1 MSANGVIDGSHSRNF
16 VINQIHRYLDQVA
29 RLQPES
35 QRFDERQ
42 ASVARPDRTCDLP
55 RYGDVSAAQNHVEC
69 DQKRPRAHRNRAGGF
84 VDLGQPFVRR
94 TLGIGG
100 DLFAKQFQRAAT
112 HVLEIHSLR
121 SFGGSFVKVHG
132 DREIFCDNRAGFVS
146 ETHAVVHRYALH
158 GHERQHVGC
167 AKPRVLAL
175 VRAHVD
181 ELGSSPYGAYRS
193 LDDSLRRRDECN
205 DGAVVV
211 RVDMCVEHTRRF
223 NGSDGVRDQ
232 LHSFRPSAFAEVWY
246 AFDQSHGNHLNHKFT
261 KYSIVLLVPPDR
273 FINQRKNAWQRLE
286 DLLKL
291 LDTAS
296 LRRLRREEV
305 RELGRIY
312 RRTASDLAI
321 ARAESRDPRLINYLN
336 SLVIRAHGRI
346 YRADAQGGKRIRHFF
361 ARELPQTFRRT
372 WRYTLLSFSV
382 FALFSI
388 FGFVGTYY
396 DPEFSE
402 LVGVQPAWRE
412 MNIETKTPWW
422 ESLNEANQ
430 IGASA
435 IMTNNILVTI
445 YTFAFGALCGV
456 GTLFY
461 LAFNGAHIA
470 SVVALTYR
478 AGFGNDLV
486 TFMVAHGVV
495 ELSCIFIAGGAGL
508 LIGSA
513 IIMPGNLSRADALRT
528 RGMEAVR
535 LMMGVAVLLVLAGI
549 IEGFIS
555 PAPIDP
561 RIKYSIAA
569 LTGLTLY
576 AYLLLLGHDKPN
588 SK

>member
-1 MSANGVIDGSHSRNF
+1 MDYN
-16 VINQIHRYLDQVA
+16 
-29 RLQPES
+29 
-35 QRFDERQ
+35 
-42 ASVARPDRTCDLP
+42 PD
-55 RYGDVSAAQNHVEC
+55 
-69 DQKRPRAHRNRAGGF
+69 
-84 VDLGQPFVRR
+84 
-94 TLGIGG
+94 
-100 DLFAKQFQRAAT
+100 
-112 HVLEIHSLR
+112 
-121 SFGGSFVKVHG
+121 
-132 DREIFCDNRAGFVS
+132 
-146 ETHAVVHRYALH
+146 
-158 GHERQHVGC
+158 
-167 AKPRVLAL
+167 
-175 VRAHVD
+175 
-181 ELGSSPYGAYRS
+181 
-193 LDDSLRRRDECN
+193 
-205 DGAVVV
+205 
-211 RVDMCVEHTRRF
+211 
-223 NGSDGVRDQ
+223 
-232 LHSFRPSAFAEVWY
+232 
-246 AFDQSHGNHLNHKFT
+246 
-261 KYSIVLLVPPDR
+261 VPTDR
-273 FINQRKNAWQRLE
+273 FITQRKNAWQRLE

-346 YRADAQGGKRIRHFF
+346 YRADAQGGKRIRNFF

-382 FALFSI
+382 FAIFAF
-388 FGFVGTYY
+388 FGFLGTHY

-402 LVGVQPAWRE
+402 LVGVDPAWRE

-430 IGASA
+430 IGATT
-435 IMTNNILVTI
+435 IMTHNIQVTI
-445 YTFAFGALCGV
+445 YTFAFGATCGI
-456 GTLFY
+456 GTLFF
-461 LAFNGAHIA
+461 LAFNGANFA

-478 AGFGNDLV
+478 AGFGNDLM
-486 TFMVAHGVV
+486 TFVAAHGVI

-535 LMMGVAVLLVLAGI
+535 LMVGVAVLLVVAGT

-569 LTGLTLY
+569 LTGVTLY
-576 AYLLLLGHDKPN
+576 SYLLLAGHEKPA
-588 SK
+588 SQ